1 MSVFIWILLFLV
13 CWVLGAFIL
22 RTAWQATR
30 NQTPVAGSWTVKSG
44 EHSGGGNE
52 VLGLWLLGVVLFVA
66 PFGVYALF
74 GHGGSIP
81 TTPAAATTPDS
92 PNTTEYRFTTP
103 GDNIACVMR
112 STSGGDETLCDV
124 QKKTWSS
131 PKKPA
136 SCAASWGKRV
146 SLTSQGASFACGDGN
161 ILRERTVLKAGMSN
175 TVGATTCTS
184 TGVGVNCTL
193 HEHGFQ
199 LSAAA
204 YKIF

>member
-1 MSVFIWILLFLV
+1 M
-13 CWVLGAFIL
+13 VLRA
-22 RTAWQATR
+22 AWQATR

-44 EHSGGGNE
+44 EHSGGGND

-66 PFGVYALF
+66 PFGVYAVL
-74 GHGGSIP
+74 GHGGSTP
-81 TTPAAATTPDS
+81 TTPAAATAPES
-92 PNTTEYRFTTP
+92 PITTEYRFTTP

-112 STSGGDETLCDV
+112 SASGSSEMALCDV

-136 SCAASWGKRV
+136 SCVGNWGNRV
-146 SLTSQGASFACGDGN
+146 SLTSEGASFECGDGN
-161 ILRERTVLKAGMSN
+161 VLRERTVLKAGMSN
-175 TVGATTCTS
+175 TVGALTCTS
-184 TGVGVNCTL
+184 TGSGVNCTL